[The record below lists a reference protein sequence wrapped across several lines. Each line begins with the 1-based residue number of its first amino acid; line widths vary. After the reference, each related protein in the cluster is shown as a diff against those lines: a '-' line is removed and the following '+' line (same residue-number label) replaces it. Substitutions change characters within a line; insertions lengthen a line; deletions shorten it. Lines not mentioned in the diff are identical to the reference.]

1 MSNMVKIKH
10 HHSSQEKPYY
20 TFHLITH
27 KFLTKEVGQLP
38 SKPIATMSYV
48 GNFTHRSVL
57 YGKRIGLYRSIIL
70 RMSNKVQLL
79 DKKKGLEFK
88 DLFQSAL
95 NKFKSQRAVF
105 RK

>member
-57 YGKRIGLYRSIIL
+57 YGKRMIQINYLKNVKQGT
-70 RMSNKVQLL
+70 
-79 DKKKGLEFK
+79 
-88 DLFQSAL
+88 A
-95 NKFKSQRAVF
+95 F
-105 RK
+105 R

>member
-10 HHSSQEKPYY
+10 HHSSQEKTYY
-20 TFHLITH
+20 TFHLITQ

-57 YGKRIGLYRSIIL
+57 YGKRMIQINYLKNVKQGT
-70 RMSNKVQLL
+70 
-79 DKKKGLEFK
+79 
-88 DLFQSAL
+88 A
-95 NKFKSQRAVF
+95 F
-105 RK
+105 R

>member
-57 YGKRIGLYRSIIL
+57 YGKRIGLNLIQINYL
-70 RMSNKVQLL
+70 KNVKQ
-79 DKKKGLEFK
+79 GT
-88 DLFQSAL
+88 A
-95 NKFKSQRAVF
+95 F
-105 RK
+105 R

>member
-57 YGKRIGLYRSIIL
+57 YGKRIGLYLIQINYL
-70 RMSNKVQLL
+70 KNVKQ
-79 DKKKGLEFK
+79 GT
-88 DLFQSAL
+88 A
-95 NKFKSQRAVF
+95 F
-105 RK
+105 R

>member
-10 HHSSQEKPYY
+10 HHSSQERPYY

-38 SKPIATMSYV
+38 SKPIAMMSYV

-57 YGKRIGLYRSIIL
+57 YGKRIGLYLIQINYL
-70 RMSNKVQLL
+70 KNVKQ
-79 DKKKGLEFK
+79 GT
-88 DLFQSAL
+88 A
-95 NKFKSQRAVF
+95 F
-105 RK
+105 R

>member
-38 SKPIATMSYV
+38 SKPIAMMNNEAKLNTWVILHTAVYY
-48 GNFTHRSVL
+48 RE
-57 YGKRIGLYRSIIL
+57 RI
-70 RMSNKVQLL
+70 
-79 DKKKGLEFK
+79 
-88 DLFQSAL
+88 
-95 NKFKSQRAVF
+95 
-105 RK
+105 

>member
-38 SKPIATMSYV
+38 SKPIAMMSYV

-57 YGKRIGLYRSIIL
+57 YGKRIGLYLIQINYL
-70 RMSNKVQLL
+70 KNVKQ
-79 DKKKGLEFK
+79 GT
-88 DLFQSAL
+88 A
-95 NKFKSQRAVF
+95 F
-105 RK
+105 R

>member
-1 MSNMVKIKH
+1 MNNMVKIKH

-57 YGKRIGLYRSIIL
+57 YGKRIGLYLIQINYL
-70 RMSNKVQLL
+70 KNVKQ
-79 DKKKGLEFK
+79 GT
-88 DLFQSAL
+88 A
-95 NKFKSQRAVF
+95 F
-105 RK
+105 R